1 MKALQRSAE
10 QTLLKYLNLKKRF
23 PMSTCDLDCLDPKMN
38 ELFSSGY
45 LFVSPIKDKQ
55 GRRVIIGVG
64 SNLDPQK
71 YTDED
76 HFKTHMITYE
86 TLLWDEETQIRGLT
100 YFGDIKGVSTSQ
112 VLICLYLIQSC
123 TQVSIVDINVY
134 V

>member
-1 MKALQRSAE
+1 MTSKRVT
-10 QTLLKYLNLKKRF
+10 TLTVPLYLHR
-23 PMSTCDLDCLDPKMN
+23 
-38 ELFSSGY
+38 Y

-100 YFGDIKGVSTSQ
+100 YFGDIKGVSTSHITLWSPTEFAR
-112 VLICLYLIQSC
+112 VIKWGEVRIQ
-123 TQVSIVDINVY
+123 
-134 V
+134 